1 MTTYNYFIEMQEMCF
16 RISQACKVLDKRG
29 TQDVYAA
36 CEHGFGEMA
45 KELNCE
51 EAARVISQDQLDTYL
66 CTKNFCEEQEKQAA
80 NEISTKLIGHGCSA
94 ADDLACNAILKDLQE
109 DAEKEKKE
117 YASWVE
123 MLDDNQDADAIMERA
138 IKEI

>member
-16 RISQACKVLDKRG
+16 RISQACKAMGKTG

-36 CEHGFGEMA
+36 CERGFSVMA

-51 EAARVISQDQLDTYL
+51 EAGRTITQDQLDTYV

-80 NEISTKLIGHGCSA
+80 NEITSQLIGHGYSETDEQA
-94 ADDLACNAILKDLQE
+94 GNQILKDLQE
-109 DAEKEKKE
+109 DAEKSE
-117 YASWVE
+117 AV
-123 MLDDNQDADAIMERA
+123 
-138 IKEI
+138 KEI

>member
-1 MTTYNYFIEMQEMCF
+1 MTTYNYFIEMQEMSF
-16 RISQACKVLDKRG
+16 RISQACKVMGKRG

-36 CEHGFGEMA
+36 CERGFGEMA

-51 EAARVISQDQLDTYL
+51 EAARVIGQDQLDTYV

-80 NEISTKLIGHGCSA
+80 DFINTQLVEPEHS
-94 ADDLACNAILKDLQE
+94 
-109 DAEKEKKE
+109 EKEKKE